1 MRDTGEGAGVGER
14 QTQRERRDGGT
25 GLQARERRKEVASCS
40 PDVLSQ
46 LPGAEGWVP
55 CPCARLRGKKRQTMW
70 PRGDHDQPSSQLPT
84 WP

>member
-1 MRDTGEGAGVGER
+1 MRDTGEGTAVGDR

-25 GLQARERRKEVASCS
+25 GLQARERREEVAPPS

-46 LPGAEGWVP
+46 LPGVGGWAP
-55 CPCARLRGKKRQTMW
+55 CPRARLQGKKRQTMW
-70 PRGDHDQPSSQLPT
+70 ARGDHDQPSSQLPT